1 MPSWQVR
8 SLTDKFEKLEDFV
21 FRKMSETNLPG
32 LSIAAIEDGDLIYAR
47 GFGFKDLSNGFS
59 ATPET
64 LYCIGSVTKSFTCL
78 AIMQLQEKGALSV
91 EDPIEEY
98 VPLKIR
104 PKGEPIKI
112 WHLMSHTSGIP
123 ALAYAEAVI
132 RQATKAS
139 EKWLPISSYQDM
151 LTFMADA
158 DKWVHSKP
166 GERWFYLNEGYILL
180 GYIIEKVSGEEYADY
195 VKRHILEPL
204 GMKRSYFHKEEV
216 EKDPDVAVPYIV
228 AKNGERIPS
237 TYPFGAILSDGGLI
251 SSVVDMAKYV
261 KMFINYGES
270 DGERIASEYSIK
282 EMMTPRIRL
291 PHEPFISKGVR
302 YYGYGLG
309 IRPDFFGYN
318 LIGHGGSVLV
328 STAYMGFIPEK
339 GIGVVI
345 LANGSGYP
353 LSYIGEYTLALL
365 LGKDPMELPVVR
377 YGEVL
382 DELAGVYETY
392 KGTMR
397 VTVTKRGSLL
407 QIERKDK
414 YTEFTMPLIPVD
426 IEGKVK
432 VFHAISMDMK
442 VPTEFIKEDEDLFLI
457 YERYKLKK
465 VGKI

>member
-1 MPSWQVR
+1 MVMRPLSG
-8 SLTDKFEKLEDFV
+8 DFESLEDFI
-21 FRKMSETNLPG
+21 FEKMSETKLPG
-32 LSIAAIEDGDLIYAR
+32 LSIAAVKNGDLIYKR
-47 GFGFKDLSNGFS
+47 GFGFKDLSNGLS

-98 VPLKIR
+98 VPLEIK
-104 PKGEPIKI
+104 PKGEPIRI

-132 RQATKAS
+132 RQTTKS
-139 EKWLPISSYQDM
+139 SDKWLPISSYQDM
-151 LTFMADA
+151 FTFMADA
-158 DKWVHSKP
+158 EEWVHSKP

-180 GYIIEKVSGEEYADY
+180 GYIIEKVSGEDYADY
-195 VKRHILEPL
+195 VKKHIIEPL

-216 EKDPDVAVPYIV
+216 ERDPDVAIPYIV
-228 AKNGERIPS
+228 TKTGERLPS
-237 TYPFGAILSDGGLI
+237 TYPYGAILSDGGLI
-251 SSVVDMAKYV
+251 SSVIDMSKYV
-261 KMFINYGES
+261 EMFINYGKS
-270 DGERIASEYSIK
+270 DGGRIVDENSIK
-282 EMMTPRIRL
+282 EMMKPRIRL
-291 PHEPFISKGVR
+291 PHEPFISKDLM

-309 IRPDFFGYN
+309 IRPDFFGYQ

-339 GIGVVI
+339 DIGVVI

-353 LSYIGEYTLALL
+353 LSYIGEYALALM
-365 LGKDPMELPVVR
+365 LGENPMELPVIKYER
-377 YGEVL
+377 IL
-382 DELAGVYETY
+382 DELSGVYETY

-397 VTVTKRGSLL
+397 VLVRKGGGLL
-407 QIERKDK
+407 LVERRDK
-414 YTEFTMPLIPVD
+414 HTEMVVPLIPASV
-426 IEGKVK
+426 EGDVK
-432 VFHAISMDMK
+432 VFHAITMDRK
-442 VPTEFIKEDEDLFLI
+442 IPTEFIKEGEDLFLI